1 MYQSSAGKPKIAPD
15 FREFIN
21 LFEMNRED
29 YFKKNLANNE
39 DLDKLFCNVK
49 LELQTLEYIIQ
60 SARVIWELHIISA
73 QITLKRA
80 QMSLKEWK
88 MIHVR

>member
-1 MYQSSAGKPKIAPD
+1 LYQNSAGKPKIAPD

-29 YFKKNLANNE
+29 YFKKYLANNE
-39 DLDKLFCNVK
+39 HKDKLFCNVK
-49 LELQTLEYIIQ
+49 LELQTLEYTIQ
-60 SARVIWELHIISA
+60 SARDIWELHIISA

-80 QMSLKEWK
+80 QMSLKE
-88 MIHVR
+88 